1 MPDPEP
7 SAPMDEEIELD
18 SAQQEHLQQR
28 LRDEQNLVGATVA
41 GASAALAGAAIWAVI
56 TLITGYQIGFMA
68 VGVGFLVGYSVR
80 VTGKGVTGVFGVV
93 GAVFAL
99 VGCLLGNLLAVTALA
114 AQVDGIPFLDALS
127 LLTPEIIYDLMVAY
141 SSPIDI
147 VFYGIAIYEGYQF
160 SFRRINSDEIQR
172 VLSGA
177 PGQGT
182 PAVRLVA
189 SLLGLVIVLVLVL
202 AVWTGGS
209 LQPWEEEFLLG
220 QDALERSDYSAAELH
235 LATSLELIE
244 QFEPLPADGREMKA
258 WVESSLADSDS
269 TPRTVRGSSAS
280 IALIFPWRV

>member
-189 SLLGLVIVLVLVL
+189 SLLGLVIGVKPIPSWNSPRLLIAYAAL
-202 AVWTGGS
+202 FFAVVVSIFSSRFNASRS
-209 LQPWEEEFLLG
+209 L
-220 QDALERSDYSAAELH
+220 
-235 LATSLELIE
+235 
-244 QFEPLPADGREMKA
+244 GRCRYPIT
-258 WVESSLADSDS
+258 L
-269 TPRTVRGSSAS
+269 RRRGSMSRSAVAS
-280 IALIFPWRV
+280 QRWR